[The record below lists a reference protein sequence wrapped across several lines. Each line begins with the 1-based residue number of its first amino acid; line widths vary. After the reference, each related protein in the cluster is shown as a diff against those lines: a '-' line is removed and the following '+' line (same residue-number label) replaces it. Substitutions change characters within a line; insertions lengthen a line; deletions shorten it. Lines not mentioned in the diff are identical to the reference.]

1 MTTPN
6 LRLVQLNIWKSRA
19 GMEALINDSQ
29 TQNLD
34 ILLIQEPPLTAY
46 STHVNHSAWHLYQST
61 CQEDTPKKRSLLYV
75 NRRISTASHRQ
86 IKCNHPDVTAV
97 KMWTMERQ
105 MLIFSIY
112 VPTTNHSQPMEE
124 VSIQAMLEE
133 IETCIQQAIETTDK
147 PTTIIMA
154 GDFNRHHPMWSKNRI
169 YHVAIEHAEELVTF
183 FHKHGLQ
190 PCLPRGTST
199 YWSMSYPGSNSTIDL
214 TVTDTPESLI
224 KCHLYHD
231 HYGSDHRA
239 VYSEWSLDPSRNA
252 EREPRRAYDRAD
264 WKQIGESV
272 QAQIAQTP
280 PIHTEAELEGAVAKL
295 ITCTTFAVDQH
306 TPMAKPSPYSK
317 RWFSPE
323 LKEQQREVNRAR
335 RKWQESCA
343 EKGRQDPMSLILFG
357 DMRTKRR
364 AWTRAIEKAKATH
377 WKDFL
382 DSAGEGHLWKAAS
395 YMRPR
400 ESYGNIPPLK
410 QDKGETADNTEKARL
425 FMRTFFPRMA
435 PPEDTMEMEQREEIP
450 WTPITEQEVYRALR
464 AAKPMKAPG
473 EDGIPMLVWRQLWQ
487 WLRTEIL
494 RIFTASVNLG
504 YYPEKWKRA
513 RIVVLRKPG
522 KPDYTLPGAY
532 RPISLLNTLGKVLE
546 AVMAKRL
553 SYYAEEYGLLP
564 NTQFGGR
571 PGRNPEQALLVLR
584 NAIDR
589 AWLASKVITLVAFD
603 LKGAFNGVSSNILDR
618 QLKAKGIPTKLRAWV
633 ASFME
638 GRSASISFDDFESA
652 RSLLENAGLAQGSP
666 LSPILFI
673 FFNSNLVNQRVDYHG
688 GASAF
693 IDDYFRWRAG
703 KSAEENI
710 RKLQEEDIPRIE
722 QWAKLTGSCFAAEK
736 TELIHFTR
744 KKREQT
750 KGRLVIQGA
759 TIEPSATAKLLGVVC
774 DQELRWKEHVQ
785 QAVNRATK
793 VNIALAG
800 LRHLRPGQM
809 RQVYQACVTPIM
821 DYASTV
827 WHNPLKDKRHLRV
840 LDTVQRSA
848 LIRILSAFRTVAT
861 ATVEVETYT
870 LPTHLRL
877 KQRAQRV
884 IVNLCTLPRD
894 HPIQD
899 VISRARR
906 RRDNVGS
913 QPRFPLAESMK
924 TMRLEQL
931 DGLETIDPKP
941 MAPWK
946 PPGFLEIDI
955 EPDRE
960 KAKDKATA
968 LQASSNM
975 VVFSDASGQNN
986 QLGAATVILDHNKDV
1001 VESRQLSIGS
1011 MANWSVYAAE
1021 LIGIFYAISLVLK
1034 IVSSRPRTPTTSQQ
1048 EPATILCDSMSAL
1061 QAIRNPGNK
1070 SGQRIIHA
1078 NLQAAAELKA
1088 RGIPLRLQ
1096 WIPGHC
1102 DDPGNDAADKL
1113 ARMAVGLDKMHP
1125 FPRLVSQERASIRK
1139 QILKEW
1145 EHEWKTCKKGSHLRR
1160 IDPKLPAIRT
1170 RRLYDSLPRNQAY
1183 LLTQLRTGHCW
1194 LAPYGKLHGHR
1205 EDDKC
1210 ECGAKET
1217 VTHVL
1222 LDCSKLRIPRQKL
1235 RRELGEAFGDIPA
1248 MLGGKGETSHV
1259 KAVLDF
1265 AEASQR
1271 FRSRGPRGPQ
1281 RQNSRQTATT
1291 GP

>member
-1 MTTPN
+1 
-6 LRLVQLNIWKSRA
+6 
-19 GMEALINDSQ
+19 
-29 TQNLD
+29 
-34 ILLIQEPPLTAY
+34 
-46 STHVNHSAWHLYQST
+46 
-61 CQEDTPKKRSLLYV
+61 
-75 NRRISTASHRQ
+75 
-86 IKCNHPDVTAV
+86 
-97 KMWTMERQ
+97 
-105 MLIFSIY
+105 
-112 VPTTNHSQPMEE
+112 MEE

-190 PCLPRGTST
+190 PCLPRGTPT

-774 DQELRWKEHVQ
+774 DQELRWKEH
-785 QAVNRATK
+785 
-793 VNIALAG
+793 AG
-800 LRHLRPGQM
+800 LPG
-809 RQVYQACVTPIM
+809 
-821 DYASTV
+821 
-827 WHNPLKDKRHLRV
+827 
-840 LDTVQRSA
+840 
-848 LIRILSAFRTVAT
+848 
-861 ATVEVETYT
+861 
-870 LPTHLRL
+870 
-877 KQRAQRV
+877 
-884 IVNLCTLPRD
+884 
-894 HPIQD
+894 
-899 VISRARR
+899 
-906 RRDNVGS
+906 
-913 QPRFPLAESMK
+913 
-924 TMRLEQL
+924 
-931 DGLETIDPKP
+931 
-941 MAPWK
+941 
-946 PPGFLEIDI
+946 
-955 EPDRE
+955 
-960 KAKDKATA
+960 
-968 LQASSNM
+968 
-975 VVFSDASGQNN
+975 
-986 QLGAATVILDHNKDV
+986 
-1001 VESRQLSIGS
+1001 
-1011 MANWSVYAAE
+1011 
-1021 LIGIFYAISLVLK
+1021 
-1034 IVSSRPRTPTTSQQ
+1034 
-1048 EPATILCDSMSAL
+1048 LCDTNHGLCINS
-1061 QAIRNPGNK
+1061 
-1070 SGQRIIHA
+1070 
-1078 NLQAAAELKA
+1078 
-1088 RGIPLRLQ
+1088 
-1096 WIPGHC
+1096 
-1102 DDPGNDAADKL
+1102 L
-1113 ARMAVGLDKMHP
+1113 AQP
-1125 FPRLVSQERASIRK
+1125 
-1139 QILKEW
+1139 
-1145 EHEWKTCKKGSHLRR
+1145 
-1160 IDPKLPAIRT
+1160 
-1170 RRLYDSLPRNQAY
+1170 
-1183 LLTQLRTGHCW
+1183 
-1194 LAPYGKLHGHR
+1194 
-1205 EDDKC
+1205 
-1210 ECGAKET
+1210 
-1217 VTHVL
+1217 
-1222 LDCSKLRIPRQKL
+1222 
-1235 RRELGEAFGDIPA
+1235 
-1248 MLGGKGETSHV
+1248 
-1259 KAVLDF
+1259 
-1265 AEASQR
+1265 SQR
-1271 FRSRGPRGPQ
+1271 QETP
-1281 RQNSRQTATT
+1281 
-1291 GP
+1291 